1 MSREMARYNITGI
14 NYAALG
20 EHRSFINLDLELD
33 YELYDLV
40 HLLCAETGTS
50 GYASLGAKSAGD
62 LSALSVD
69 IGTEHGEG
77 FWHKT

>member
-1 MSREMARYNITGI
+1 MARYNITGI

-33 YELYDLV
+33 YKLYDFV
-40 HLLCAETGTS
+40 HLLCAEAGTS
-50 GYASLGAKSAGD
+50 GYASQEDKAARA

-69 IGTEHGEG
+69 IGTEQGEG